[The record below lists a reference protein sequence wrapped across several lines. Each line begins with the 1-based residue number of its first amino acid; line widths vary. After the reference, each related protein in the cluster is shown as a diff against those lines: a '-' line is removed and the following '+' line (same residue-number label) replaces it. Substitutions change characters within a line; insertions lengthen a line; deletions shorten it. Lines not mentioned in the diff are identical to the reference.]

1 MAEKKKV
8 PQKKVPE
15 KKKPVPSKA
24 PQAPQTTKLA
34 RADAGKRIAAAFIDG
49 IPAYVISFLPFI
61 GGLIAAAY
69 LALRDALPLSPQ
81 GGQSLGKRLFQLQ
94 ALRMPDGVPCDYAT
108 SLLRNLPFVVP
119 ALMMIRPGIGWI
131 FGSVV
136 WAGAFVVEAL
146 LVIADENGQRIGDRL
161 AKTSVIDLN
170 P

>member
-1 MAEKKKV
+1 MAEKKEA
-8 PQKKVPE
+8 PQKKTTQE
-15 KKKPVPSKA
+15 KKPVPAKA
-24 PQAPQTTKLA
+24 SQIEKPPSLT
-34 RADAGKRIAAAFIDG
+34 RADPGKRIAAAFIDG
-49 IPAYVISFLPFI
+49 VPAYVISFFPFI
-61 GGLIAAAY
+61 GGLISAAY

-94 ALRMPDGVPCDYAT
+94 AVRMPDGVPCDYAT

-119 ALMMIRPGIGWI
+119 ALLMIRPGIGWI

-136 WAGAFVVEAL
+136 WAAVFVVEAL

-161 AKTSVIDLN
+161 AKTSVVDLN